1 MNAKSPNN
9 PESSTESFH
18 RKVAVDLNV
27 RRAYLKSKIDETYE
41 RETHLNCR
49 LQAVKN
55 LRDSLQKQLDE
66 CK

>member
-1 MNAKSPNN
+1 MNARSPNN
-9 PESSTESFH
+9 PETTTESFH

-27 RRAYLKSKIDETYE
+27 RRAYLKAKIDETYE
-41 RETHLNCR
+41 REAQLNSR